1 MQSALIIAALT
12 GVAVLLFYIV
22 VAWKIFSKAGRP
34 GWAIFIPIYNLIVQL
49 QVAKMSPWLVFLY
62 LLGIIPVVGQ
72 IFLVVFS
79 IIITVKTGTA
89 FGKGTGF
96 ILGMIFLPFIFNPIL
111 AFGSSRYQFDD
122 EEEEMIELE
131 VTNA

>member
-79 IIITVKTGTA
+79 IIITV
-89 FGKGTGF
+89 
-96 ILGMIFLPFIFNPIL
+96 
-111 AFGSSRYQFDD
+111 
-122 EEEEMIELE
+122 
-131 VTNA
+131 